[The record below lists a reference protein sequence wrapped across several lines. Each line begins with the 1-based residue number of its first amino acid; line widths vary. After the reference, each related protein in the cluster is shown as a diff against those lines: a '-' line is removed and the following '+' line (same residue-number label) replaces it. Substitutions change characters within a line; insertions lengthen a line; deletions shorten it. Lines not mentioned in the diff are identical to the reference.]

1 MGTAMYKADVA
12 GTDMEPDISRAHGK
26 QEGKRMEMI
35 LQMVLLALGFLML
48 VKGADWFVDGASG
61 IAERFGIPQLVVGL
75 TIVAMGTS
83 MPEAAVSIN
92 SALKGNA
99 GITIGNIVGSN
110 ILNILIILG
119 ITAVIT
125 TVAVQKSTIWI
136 EIPYMLVITVLLL
149 VLGKSGNQ
157 ITFSEGVILWVV
169 FLFYLGYLFYCAKKN
184 KEEVIA
190 EEAKPMW
197 KLLLATVLGLLLV
210 VWGSDVTVDAATAI
224 ARVLGISER
233 VIGLTVVALGTS
245 LPELFTS
252 VSAARKGKADI
263 AIGNIVGSNIFNI
276 LFVVGTSALIVPVE
290 FLPGFGIDTVIALG
304 AGLLLWVCTWRKRAL
319 TRPAGIVMLTA
330 YLAYFIYLM

>member
-1 MGTAMYKADVA
+1 
-12 GTDMEPDISRAHGK
+12 
-26 QEGKRMEMI
+26 MEMI
-35 LQMVLLALGFLML
+35 LQVLLLVLGFLML

-136 EIPYMLVITVLLL
+136 EIPYMMIITVLLL

-157 ITFSEGVILWVV
+157 ITLSEGVILWVA
-169 FLFYLGYLFYCAKKN
+169 FLLYLGYLFYCAKKN
-184 KEEVIA
+184 KEEVV
-190 EEAKPMW
+190 EGEAKPMW
-197 KLLLATVLGLLLV
+197 KLSLATILGLLLV
-210 VWGSDVTVDAATAI
+210 VWGSDVTVDAAKAI
-224 ARVLGISER
+224 ARGLGISER

-276 LFVVGTSALIVPVE
+276 LLVGGLASAISPIGVNMNNIIDIVLLIIISLYIMILVWKKQ
-290 FLPGFGIDTVIALG
+290 L
-304 AGLLLWVCTWRKRAL
+304 L
-319 TRPAGIVMLTA
+319 TRAGGMSMLVIYAA
-330 YLAYFIYLM
+330 YMVYICAREVL

>member
-1 MGTAMYKADVA
+1 
-12 GTDMEPDISRAHGK
+12 
-26 QEGKRMEMI
+26 MEMI

-83 MPEAAVSIN
+83 MPEAAVSVN

-157 ITFSEGVILWVV
+157 ITFSEGVILWVA
-169 FLFYLGYLFYCAKKN
+169 FLLYLGYLFYCAKKN
-184 KEEVIA
+184 KEEVVA

-233 VIGLTVVALGTS
+233 VIGL
-245 LPELFTS
+245 PELFTS

-276 LFVVGTSALIVPVE
+276 LFVVGTAALIVPVE

-304 AGLLLWVCTWRKRAL
+304 AGLLLWVCIWRKRAL
-319 TRPAGIVMLTA
+319 TRPAGIVMLIA
-330 YLAYFIYLM
+330 YLAYFMYLM

>member
-1 MGTAMYKADVA
+1 
-12 GTDMEPDISRAHGK
+12 
-26 QEGKRMEMI
+26 MEMI

-136 EIPYMLVITVLLL
+136 EIPYMMVITVLLL

-157 ITFSEGVILWVV
+157 ITFSEGVILWVA
-169 FLFYLGYLFYCAKKN
+169 FLLYLGYLFYCAKKN
-184 KEEVIA
+184 KEEVVA

-224 ARVLGISER
+224 ARMLGISER

-263 AIGNIVGSNIFNI
+263 AIGNIVGSNVFNI
-276 LFVVGTSALIVPVE
+276 LFVVGTAALIVPVE

-319 TRPAGIVMLTA
+319 TRPAGIVMLIA
-330 YLAYFIYLM
+330 YLAYFMYLM

>member
-1 MGTAMYKADVA
+1 
-12 GTDMEPDISRAHGK
+12 
-26 QEGKRMEMI
+26 
-35 LQMVLLALGFLML
+35 
-48 VKGADWFVDGASG
+48 
-61 IAERFGIPQLVVGL
+61 
-75 TIVAMGTS
+75 
-83 MPEAAVSIN
+83 
-92 SALKGNA
+92 
-99 GITIGNIVGSN
+99 
-110 ILNILIILG
+110 
-119 ITAVIT
+119 
-125 TVAVQKSTIWI
+125 
-136 EIPYMLVITVLLL
+136 
-149 VLGKSGNQ
+149 
-157 ITFSEGVILWVV
+157 
-169 FLFYLGYLFYCAKKN
+169 
-184 KEEVIA
+184 
-190 EEAKPMW
+190 MW

-290 FLPGFGIDTVIALG
+290 FLTGFGIDTMIALG

>member
-1 MGTAMYKADVA
+1 
-12 GTDMEPDISRAHGK
+12 
-26 QEGKRMEMI
+26 MEMI
-35 LQMVLLALGFLML
+35 LQVLLLVLGFLML

-136 EIPYMLVITVLLL
+136 EIPYMMIITVLLL

-157 ITFSEGVILWVV
+157 ITLSEGVILWVA
-169 FLFYLGYLFYCAKKN
+169 FLLYLGYLFYCAKKN
-184 KEEVIA
+184 KEEVVA

-197 KLLLATVLGLLLV
+197 KLLLATILGLLLV

-276 LFVVGTSALIVPVE
+276 L
-290 FLPGFGIDTVIALG
+290 
-304 AGLLLWVCTWRKRAL
+304 
-319 TRPAGIVMLTA
+319 
-330 YLAYFIYLM
+330 

>member
-1 MGTAMYKADVA
+1 
-12 GTDMEPDISRAHGK
+12 
-26 QEGKRMEMI
+26 
-35 LQMVLLALGFLML
+35 
-48 VKGADWFVDGASG
+48 
-61 IAERFGIPQLVVGL
+61 
-75 TIVAMGTS
+75 

-136 EIPYMLVITVLLL
+136 EIPYMMIITVLLL

-157 ITFSEGVILWVV
+157 ITLSEGVILWVA
-169 FLFYLGYLFYCAKKN
+169 FLLYLGYLFYCAKKN
-184 KEEVIA
+184 KEEVVE

-210 VWGSDVTVDAATAI
+210 VWGSDVTVDAAKAI
-224 ARVLGISER
+224 ARGLGISER

-276 LFVVGTSALIVPVE
+276 LFVVGTAALIVPVE

-304 AGLLLWVCTWRKRAL
+304 AGLLLWVCIWRKRAL
-319 TRPAGIVMLTA
+319 TRPAGYYDADSLSGLFYVSDVV
-330 YLAYFIYLM
+330 F

>member
-1 MGTAMYKADVA
+1 
-12 GTDMEPDISRAHGK
+12 
-26 QEGKRMEMI
+26 MEMI

-136 EIPYMLVITVLLL
+136 EIPYMMVITVLLL

-169 FLFYLGYLFYCAKKN
+169 FLLYLGYLFYCAKKN
-184 KEEVIA
+184 KEEVVA

-224 ARVLGISER
+224 ARALGISER

-276 LFVVGTSALIVPVE
+276 LFVIGTAALICSVPFE
-290 FLPGFGIDTVIALG
+290 RKFIIDTIIAVLSG
-304 AGLLLWVCTWRKRAL
+304 VLLWGGTIKKKELRK
-319 TRPAGIVMLTA
+319 PCGILMLLGYA
-330 YLAYFIYLM
+330 AYFVYLCVI